1 MEITTKGRYAVRVMA
16 ELARK
21 NDYMSISE
29 IANNQKISQKYLEK
43 IISPLSKTGL
53 VESKRGIEGGYKLT
67 REPQNYNIKEILD
80 AMGESTK
87 VASCGGEE
95 KCPMADKC
103 DTMGI
108 WHTLNHLISDYLEN
122 ITLKDLIEKSFNAKE
137 GADGCN

>member
-16 ELARK
+16 ELARHA
-21 NDYMSISE
+21 DYMSISE
-29 IANNQKISQKYLEK
+29 IALSQKLSQKYLEK
-43 IISPLSKTGL
+43 IISPLSKAGL
-53 VESKRGIEGGYKLT
+53 VESKRGSEGGYRLT
-67 REPQNYNIKEILD
+67 KQPQNYNIKEILD

-95 KCPMADKC
+95 KCPMAEKC

-122 ITLKDLIEKSFNAKE
+122 ISLKDLIDKTFRAKE
-137 GADGCN
+137 DTNGCN

>member
-21 NDYMSISE
+21 VDYLSISE
-29 IANNQKISQKYLEK
+29 IATSQKISQKYLEK
-43 IISPLSKTGL
+43 IISPLAKAGL
-53 VESKRGIEGGYKLT
+53 VESKRGTDGGYKLK
-67 REPQNYNIKEILD
+67 RNPQEYNIKEILD

-95 KCPMADKC
+95 KCPMAEKC

-122 ITLKDLIEKSFNAKE
+122 ITLKDLIEKTFNSKE
-137 GADGCN
+137 GANGCN